1 MIANIIADVFMR
13 IGQTWR
19 IGGMN
24 LQPQEDEVEI
34 ILDEAAKKLYNED
47 LGARFEMGG
56 LIVEKREGG
65 HDVYCYVGSYE

>member
-1 MIANIIADVFMR
+1 MIADLITDVFMR
-13 IGQTWR
+13 IGHTWR

-34 ILDEAAKKLYNED
+34 ILDEAATRLYDEPVD
-47 LGARFEMGG
+47 SRFEMGG
-56 LIVEKREGG
+56 LIIDKREGG